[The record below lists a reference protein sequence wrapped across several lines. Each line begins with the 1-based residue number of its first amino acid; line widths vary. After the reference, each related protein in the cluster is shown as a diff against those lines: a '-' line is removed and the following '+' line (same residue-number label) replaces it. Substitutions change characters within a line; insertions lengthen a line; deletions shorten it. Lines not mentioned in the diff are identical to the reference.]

1 MGTVREENEMSR
13 YIDAEALIADM
24 RERYCK
30 PCQERKEDYNGVRCR
45 ACWVDDAMDDV
56 DGFADNSIDIVR
68 CKECRYC
75 KRKKGTFKG
84 EPIIFYRCEENNR
97 DVENDD
103 YCSYGE
109 RSE

>member
-1 MGTVREENEMSR
+1 MSR

-56 DGFADNSIDIVR
+56 DGFGDNGIDIVR
-68 CKECRYC
+68 CKECRHWQNKYGDSAC
-75 KRKKGTFKG
+75 MLMDAWIDADGF
-84 EPIIFYRCEENNR
+84 
-97 DVENDD
+97 
-103 YCSYGE
+103 CSYGE
-109 RSE
+109 RRE